1 MMKRQLGKWTTLAVI
16 LILLVNLMSPAF
28 AAESTVDINSYRLG
42 NELDYLIKY
51 ILNNTVDDTLTKE
64 ELITAAKNGIFEAV
78 DQHSHYYDTEEFNEL
93 NASTSG
99 NFGGVGAYVEFKE
112 GFYYVTGFTD
122 VSPAKESGLR
132 VGDKIVVV
140 NGKALEGLASSE
152 ALNYI
157 RGKVGSNAR
166 IGITRGNTDRVQ
178 YYDMVRELIKSN
190 PITVMMP
197 DENEQLDA
205 DMAYVRITQF
215 NANLLSNM
223 QVTFKELKEAK
234 IKKVIFDL
242 RGNPGGYLDQVLEVL
257 KMIVVNDDLL
267 HVQYKDNAKNF
278 RSELQVAPFEIA
290 VLVNGD
296 SASASEIFA
305 GAIQDTNSGII
316 IGDQTYG
323 KGSVQGIF
331 PLTNKEGFK
340 MTIAEYFT
348 PDWHKVNGVGITP
361 DIIIPQ
367 TLPMEKLLSD
377 FPMANEQST
386 LKYLQKSKTIQT
398 VKAQLAYLG
407 YEVDPSDDLFNQE
420 LAYVLPQ
427 FQRDFRINLS
437 YRLDPETQATL
448 NALTTGNNAY
458 YRYLA
463 KNLYED
469 DAFARAIEELRK

>member
-1 MMKRQLGKWTTLAVI
+1 MKRQLGKWTSLAVI

-28 AAESTVDINSYRLG
+28 AADSKVDVNAYRLG
-42 NELDYLIKY
+42 NELDYLIQY
-51 ILNNTVDDTLTKE
+51 ILNNTVNDDLTKE
-64 ELITAAKNGIFEAV
+64 ELITAAKNGIFETI
-78 DQHSHYYDTEEFNEL
+78 DQHSHYYDTEGFKGL

-112 GFYYVTGFTD
+112 GFYYITGFTE
-122 VSPAKESGLR
+122 VSPAGESGLR
-132 VGDKIVVV
+132 VGDKVVVV
-140 NGKALEGLASSE
+140 NGKPLEGLPSNE
-152 ALNYI
+152 ALNNI
-157 RGKVGSNAR
+157 RGEVGSNAR

-190 PITVMMP
+190 PITVVLP
-197 DENEQLDA
+197 DENEQLDE

-223 QVTFKELKEAK
+223 QVTFAELKEAK
-234 IKKVIFDL
+234 IHKVIFDL
-242 RGNPGGYLDQVLEVL
+242 RDNPGGYLDQVLEVL
-257 KMIVVNDDLL
+257 KLLVTNDDLL
-267 HVQYKDNAKNF
+267 HVQYKDSAKNF
-278 RSELQVAPFEIA
+278 RSDLKTAPFEIA
-290 VLVNGD
+290 VLVNGN

-331 PLTNKEGFK
+331 PLTNQEGFK

-348 PDWHKVNGVGITP
+348 PDWHKVDGVGITP
-361 DIIIPQ
+361 DIIVPQ

-386 LKYLQKSKTIQT
+386 IKYLQKNKVVRTI
-398 VKAQLAYLG
+398 KAQLAYLG
-407 YEVDPSDDLFNQE
+407 YEVDPSSDLYNQE
-420 LAYVLPQ
+420 LAYVIPQ
-427 FQRDFRINLS
+427 FQRDFRINLT
-437 YRLDPETQATL
+437 YHLDPETQATL
-448 NALTTGNNAY
+448 NALTTGNQSY

>member
-1 MMKRQLGKWTTLAVI
+1 MKRQVGKWTTLAVI
-16 LILLVNLMSPAF
+16 LILLVNVMSPAF
-28 AAESTVDINSYRLG
+28 AAESQVGVNASRLG

-51 ILNNTVDDTLTKE
+51 ILNNTVNEDLTSE
-64 ELITAAKNGIFEAV
+64 ELVTAAKNGIFELV
-78 DQHSHYYDTEEFNEL
+78 DEHSHYYDVDSFQEM

-99 NFGGVGAYVEFKE
+99 NFGGVGARVEFVD
-112 GFYYVTGFTD
+112 GFYYVTGFVED
-122 VSPAKESGLR
+122 SPAQEAGLR
-132 VGDKIVVV
+132 VGDKFIVV
-140 NGKALEGLASSE
+140 NGVPLEGLRASQ
-152 ALNYI
+152 AIGTI
-157 RGKVGSNAR
+157 RGEVDSTARVGIAR
-166 IGITRGNTDRVQ
+166 GQSDRVI
-178 YYDMVRELIKSN
+178 YYDIIRKLIQSN
-190 PITVMMP
+190 PINLILGK
-197 DENEQLDA
+197 DNDKLD
-205 DMAYVRITQF
+205 DNMAYLRISQF
-215 NANLLSNM
+215 NANTLLNM
-223 QVTFKELKEAK
+223 QTTFAQLEEEG
-234 IKKVIFDL
+234 IEKVIFDL
-242 RGNPGGYLDQVLEVL
+242 RDNPGGYLDQVLEVL
-257 KMIVVNDDLL
+257 KLLVVNDDIL
-267 HVQYKDNAKNF
+267 HVQYKDSSKDF
-278 RSELQVAPFEIA
+278 RSKLKTAPFEMA
-290 VLVNGD
+290 VLVNGN

-305 GAIQDTNSGII
+305 GAIQDTNSGMI

-361 DIIIPQ
+361 DIVIPQ
-367 TLPMEKLLSD
+367 TLPMERLLAD

-386 LKYLQKSKTIQT
+386 IKYLLRSKTIQT

-407 YEVDPSDDLFNQE
+407 YEVDPADDLYNQE

-448 NALTTGNNAY
+448 NALTTGNKAY
-458 YRYLA
+458 YQYLA